1 MKFQFK
7 HQQFQADA
15 AAAVCD
21 IFDGQSFQSGKFTL
35 SGDDELQIG
44 TNAPIELSD
53 DELLK
58 NLREVQKRNK
68 LPPSEQLDGKNFSIE
83 METGIGKTYT
93 YIKTMYELNKNYGWS
108 KFIIVVPSVA
118 IREGVK
124 KTFAMTEEHFADE
137 YKEKIRYFVYNSKNL
152 STIQSFI
159 GDMKIWAMIVNVQAF
174 SSRSA
179 DARRMLHDL
188 DEFQSQAPI
197 DVIAQI
203 RPIVIIDEPQ
213 SVEGTVARE
222 KIKQFNPLMT
232 LRYSATHKNLF
243 NQVYRLDALDAYQ
256 QRLVKK
262 ISVKGIELRGD
273 KSPGYLFFE
282 RVNLSKKNPAA
293 TLTFN
298 HRGKNATKKITRK
311 IFEKD
316 DLFKLSGGMEEYR
329 NFIAAKIDGGA
340 NSIEFINGLK
350 LFAGQVIGDVSE
362 EIFRRI
368 QIRETIQSHLERE
381 AQLFSRGI
389 KVLSLFFIDEVAKY
403 RQYDD
408 ANNPVA
414 GLYAKIFEEE
424 YTAAVKDFDT
434 SDADYQRYLES
445 IAAQDT
451 HAGYFSIDKK
461 KRQVDGKIDDVD
473 AYDLIMR
480 DKERLLDF
488 QTPVRFIFSHSTL
501 REGWDNPNVFQI
513 CALKQSSSD
522 VRRRQEVGRGMRLCI
537 NNRGERMDVAKIGA
551 DVHNVNILTVI
562 ANESYQTFAAGL
574 QTEIREA
581 VNRPLIVK
589 QDFFID
595 KKISGRV
602 VDENFSRKIYHA
614 LIKRDYLD
622 DDEHLTEKFHDD
634 SLNGALDFGTDLATY
649 CADIKKILGEV
660 GDKGIVIENA
670 RANNVEAKLD
680 TEKLRTKNF
689 TELWSRIS
697 PKRFYRVDGDNF
709 TSNAIVNRAS
719 NALNQLHVPEGY
731 FVVDSGTLNYKAEFD
746 AEHHRAGNFQFAD
759 VTNPPIDLLGK
770 LVELTGLTRRDVMKI
785 LRSADKKIFTLIRRD
800 ADKFLR
806 DAEKL
811 INNSKVVDNAD
822 GISYNETGE
831 NFDIKI
837 FSNVDLRGQ
846 LNVNAVETVKN
857 LYDYLI
863 YDSPGEKNFA
873 ADLDHTDN
881 VAVYVKLPPR
891 FSIPTPYGN
900 YNPDWAVVF
909 REGAVDKIYF
919 VVETKGSVDSNQLRG
934 IEEGKISCA
943 KKYFDVVNYEVVKNF
958 QELEEKQL
966 TGGKDK

>member
-21 IFDGQSFQSGKFTL
+21 IFKGQSFQSGKLTL
-35 SGDDELQIG
+35 SGDNELHIG
-44 TNAPIELSD
+44 TNAPIEISD
-53 DELLK
+53 DKLLQ
-58 NLREVQKRNK
+58 NLHDVQKRNG
-68 LPPSEQLDGKNFSIE
+68 LPASEQLDGKNFSIE

-108 KFIIVVPSVA
+108 KFIVVVPSVA

-124 KTFAMTEEHFADE
+124 KTFEMTTEHFVEE
-137 YKEKIRYFVYNSKNL
+137 YKEKIRCFVYNSKNL
-152 STIQSFI
+152 STIQSFV

-188 DEFQSQAPI
+188 DEFQSRAPI

-273 KSPGYLFFE
+273 KSSGYLFFE
-282 RVNLSKKNPAA
+282 RVNLSRKNPTA

-311 IFEKD
+311 ISTGD

-329 NFIAAKIDGGA
+329 NFIAAEIDGGA

-434 SDADYQRYLES
+434 SDADYQSYLES
-445 IAAQDT
+445 IAAQGT

-537 NNRGERMDVAKIGA
+537 NNCGERMDVAKIGE
-551 DVHNVNILTVI
+551 DVHNINILTVI

-581 VNRPLIVK
+581 VNRPLIVT
-589 QDFFID
+589 QDFFIG
-595 KKISGRV
+595 KEISGRV
-602 VDENFSRKIYHA
+602 VDEKLSNKIYNA
-614 LIKRDYLD
+614 LILRKYLD
-622 DDEHLTEKFHDD
+622 NEEHLTEKFHDD
-634 SLNGALDFGTDLATY
+634 SLNGALDFGTELATY
-649 CADIKKILGEV
+649 CADIMKILGEV
-660 GDKGIVIENA
+660 GGRFVIENA
-670 RANNVEAKLD
+670 RANNVTAKLD
-680 TEKLRTKNF
+680 EEKLHTKNF
-689 TELWSRIS
+689 LELWSRIS

-709 TSNAIVNRAS
+709 TSSAIVNRAA
-719 NALNQLHVPEGY
+719 NALNLLNVPEGY
-731 FVVDSGTLNYKAEFD
+731 FVVDSGTLNYNAEFD
-746 AEHHRAGNFQFAD
+746 AEHHRAGNFQFVD

-770 LVELTGLTRRDVMKI
+770 LVESTGLTRRDVTKI

-806 DAEKL
+806 DAEKI
-811 INNSKVVDNAD
+811 INDSKVVDNAD
-822 GISYNETGE
+822 GISYTETGE
-831 NFDIKI
+831 NFSIKI
-837 FSNVDLRGQ
+837 FSDVNLRGQ

-857 LYDYLI
+857 LYDHLI
-863 YDSPGEKNFA
+863 YDSAGEKDFA
-873 ADLDHTDN
+873 AELDRADD

-891 FSIPTPYGN
+891 FNIPTPYGN

-919 VVETKGSVDSNQLRG
+919 VVETKGSVDLNQLRG
-934 IEEGKISCA
+934 IELGKISCA
-943 KKYFDVVNYEVVKNF
+943 KKYFDAVNYNVVKNF
-958 QELEEKQL
+958 QELEEKRF
-966 TGGKDK
+966 TGDKDK